1 MFAAAFQIVDTPR
14 AIPASMEDVVDF
26 VSFHQTTSEGGEFL
40 VEEEKLAAARSPQVS
55 AEMVALIPALRA
67 FARTFCPDPSDA
79 DDLVQETLMKGIANV
94 RQYQPGTRLKSWL
107 FTIMRNTFYTRAK
120 LRKREAPGGA
130 DCVSLLPVTEATQ
143 EWSLRGTEI
152 EVAINALPAQQ
163 REVLILIGVL
173 GISYEESARICDCA
187 IGTIKSRLNR
197 ARTTLLDLLGE
208 QSPRTAIEAYT
219 PLVKPVTANAA

>member
-1 MFAAAFQIVDTPR
+1 VISLELSVDLDAAEHFTDEEADTSAMQER
-14 AIPASMEDVVDF
+14 QTASAM
-26 VSFHQTTSEGGEFL
+26 
-40 VEEEKLAAARSPQVS
+40 PQVS
-55 AEMVALIPALRA
+55 SEMVALIPARGGGWAPQNPPHARRA
-67 FARTFCPDPSDA
+67 SDA
-79 DDLVQETLMKGIANV
+79 DDLVQETLVKGIASI

-130 DCVSLLPVTEATQ
+130 DCVSLLPTAEATQ
-143 EWSLRGTEI
+143 EWSIRGTEI
-152 EVAINALPAQQ
+152 EVAINALPPQQ

-197 ARTTLLDLLGE
+197 ARSTLLELLGE
-208 QSPRTAIEAYT
+208 TSPRTAIEAYT
-219 PLVKPVTANAA
+219 PLTKPISASAA